1 MGKQNHFP
9 AYYKG
14 IILLL
19 CWISLENVWY
29 RRLLIHAF
37 LFIGTISLSW
47 SSGSSRSPQS
57 FQKTSTRSGRLG
69 RLMVSIASTT
79 RGTVS
84 SAMFLGR
91 TLVFLRV
98 FRKQAKHNDAF
109 NRRAN
114 LGPCNVLFLS
124 ILRRREATRVPP
136 GHIVSYSRYL
146 DFWKPG

>member
-1 MGKQNHFP
+1 
-9 AYYKG
+9 
-14 IILLL
+14 
-19 CWISLENVWY
+19 
-29 RRLLIHAF
+29 
-37 LFIGTISLSW
+37 
-47 SSGSSRSPQS
+47 
-57 FQKTSTRSGRLG
+57 
-69 RLMVSIASTT
+69 MVSIASTT
-79 RGTVS
+79 RGAVS

-136 GHIVSYSRYL
+136 GHIVDTWIFENWVSKNINSFYYL
-146 DFWKPG
+146 AI